1 MGRKLDRRS
10 VRSAAAS
17 WPPWAILCA
26 FAVLGIIYG
35 FVDPIFEA
43 SDELNHYPYVAHLA
57 LGQGLPVQ
65 HPGEFTLWRQE
76 GSQPP
81 LYYALAAALTSWV
94 PIDDLSQ
101 VLRLNPHARV
111 GIPMAQDNKNMVVHS
126 DREAFPWHG
135 TTLAV
140 HLIRFFSVALAMG
153 TLWCTYLLALA
164 VFPGQTGLA
173 SAAMATNAF
182 LPMFVFI
189 SASVNNDNLVI
200 FLCSLALLLLFRF
213 VRRAP
218 RGSVV
223 EDRAGLGQ
231 LVLIGVVIGLACL
244 TKESALGL
252 LPVAALAAA
261 LRRFGPSAQPV
272 LPPSKTAP
280 GRESRDDEAGP
291 PGHLPASISTAS
303 AGGGAAVDRMPFGVP
318 AASPAMDDPRA
329 GPGHVGKQSRERQP
343 RAAGDA
349 GGGRRDGIRDRAM
362 GWIADCAAFG
372 VPAAL
377 VAGWWYV
384 RNWQLYGDPL
394 GLNVMLDIAGRR
406 PTQPR
411 LLDLWNEFEGWRISF
426 WGLFGGVN
434 VLMRP
439 PWIYHVLDGLALLVL
454 LGLMALALRLA
465 WRGGDA
471 WLCEPDHA
479 RRDWPWRELLL
490 ATAWIAGEMVALV
503 RWTMSTFASQGRLVF
518 PALSAI
524 CLLLALGA
532 AALWPARL
540 RGWPAWVLPGLLCVL
555 AVSSPFLAI
564 RPAYALPPILTPA
577 QVPAEA
583 QAFDATYGGV
593 VKLLAFEVDKAE
605 VRPGDS
611 LPVTLYWQ
619 ALAPMPEDYSVYVQL
634 IGQGRSVLAQLDSYA
649 GGTYPTSR
657 WQPGQV
663 IEDKFQVEVRVAP
676 AAPVAAS
683 LEAGL
688 YRLSAQQRLAVT
700 DPRGKPVG
708 VSALARI
715 KVAVPTSA
723 FNPSH
728 PLTADLDQRVRLAGF
743 DLPSGPFRPGSEVPL
758 VLYWQVLA
766 SLDGDY
772 TVFVHLVD
780 AQNHMVGQG
789 DGPPLGNDYPTHFW
803 SSGENLADGHVLRI
817 AADAPPGI
825 YSLYVG
831 LYRPDSGRRL
841 PVEGGG
847 DQVPLGNVQVGP

>member
-1 MGRKLDRRS
+1 
-10 VRSAAAS
+10 
-17 WPPWAILCA
+17 
-26 FAVLGIIYG
+26 
-35 FVDPIFEA
+35 
-43 SDELNHYPYVAHLA
+43 
-57 LGQGLPVQ
+57 LP
-65 HPGEFTLWRQE
+65 
-76 GSQPP
+76 
-81 LYYALAAALTSWV
+81 
-94 PIDDLSQ
+94 Q
-101 VLRLNPHARV
+101 VLHLNPHARV
-111 GIPMAQDNKNMVVHS
+111 GIPMAQDNKNMIVHS

-140 HLIRFFSVALAMG
+140 HLIRIFSLVLAMG

-164 VFPGQTGLA
+164 AFPGQEGLA
-173 SAAMATNAF
+173 AAAMATNAF

-218 RGSVV
+218 RESFV

-244 TKESALGL
+244 AKVSALGL

-261 LRRFGPSAQPV
+261 LRRFY
-272 LPPSKTAP
+272 
-280 GRESRDDEAGP
+280 
-291 PGHLPASISTAS
+291 PAN
-303 AGGGAAVDRMPFGVP
+303 GVP
-318 AASPAMDDPRA
+318 RP
-329 GPGHVGKQSRERQP
+329 GPKHGGVQGYERQP
-343 RAAGDA
+343 LTAGD
-349 GGGRRDGIRDRAM
+349 GRGLRWDGMRDRAL

-406 PTQPR
+406 PSQAS

-439 PWIYHVLDGLALLVL
+439 LWIYHALDALALLAL
-454 LGLMALALRLA
+454 LGLLVLALRLV
-465 WRGGDA
+465 RCGGDA
-471 WLCEPDHA
+471 WFWQPGRA
-479 RRDWPWRELLL
+479 RREWPWRELLL
-490 ATAWIAGEMVALV
+490 ATVWIAGEMVALV
-503 RWTMSTFASQGRLVF
+503 RWTMSTFASQGRLIF

-540 RGWPAWVLPGLLCVL
+540 RGWPAWALPGLLCVL
-555 AVSSPFLAI
+555 AASSPFVAI
-564 RPAYALPPILTPA
+564 QPAYARPPILTLD
-577 QVPAEA
+577 QVPAGA
-583 QAFDATYGGV
+583 QTFDAIYGGV
-593 VKLLAFEVDKAE
+593 VKLLAFEVDKTE

-619 ALAPMPEDYSVYVQL
+619 ALAPMSEDYSVYVQL

-663 IEDKFQVEVRVAP
+663 IEDRFQVEVRVDP
-676 AAPVAAS
+676 PVPVAAS

-688 YRLSAQQRLAVT
+688 YRLSLQERLPVT
-700 DPRGKPVG
+700 DPRGRAVG
-708 VSALARI
+708 VSSLARI
-715 KVAVPTSA
+715 KVAVPTVA
-723 FNPSH
+723 LNPSH
-728 PLTADLDQRVRLAGF
+728 PLSANLDQRVRLSGF

-758 VLYWQVLA
+758 TLYWQVLA

-789 DGPPLGNDYPTHFW
+789 DGPPLDNDYPTHFW
-803 SSGENLADGHVLRI
+803 SSGESLADGHVLRI
-817 AADAPPGI
+817 APDAPPAT
-825 YSLYVG
+825 YRLYVG

-847 DQVPLGNVQVGP
+847 DQVLLGNLQVGP